1 MKKTILAMAMML
13 MAGLTTSAFAKD
25 DEGVSKEITSS
36 FSKDFVTATNVSWNK
51 QKDFT
56 KVTFTMNNQIMF
68 AYYNESGDLIAAARN
83 ILSEQLPINLLN
95 NLKKDYAKYWISE
108 LFEMDKD
115 GTAYYYVTLENADE
129 TLILKSGN
137 FSGWST
143 YKKTRKI

>member
-13 MAGLTTSAFAKD
+13 MAGLTTGAFAKD
-25 DEGVSKEITSS
+25 DDGVNKEITSS
-36 FSKDFVTATNVSWNK
+36 FSKDFVTATNVSWSK

-56 KVTFTMNNQIMF
+56 KVTFTMNSQVMF
-68 AYYNESGDLIAAARN
+68 AYYNESGELIAAARN

-95 NLKKDYAKYWISE
+95 SLKKDYGNYWISE

-115 GTAYYYVTLENADE
+115 GIASYYVTLENADE
-129 TLILKSGN
+129 SLILKSGSS
-137 FSGWST
+137 SGWST